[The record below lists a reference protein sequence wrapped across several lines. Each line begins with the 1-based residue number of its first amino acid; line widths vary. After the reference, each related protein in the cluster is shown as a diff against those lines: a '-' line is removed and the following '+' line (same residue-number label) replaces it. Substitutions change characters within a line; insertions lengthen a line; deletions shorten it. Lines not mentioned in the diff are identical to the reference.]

1 MAQDEQRVRRG
12 SLERRLLVMLSLSDM
27 FQLLGAGDS
36 ERNPGQASGTG
47 KRAADDSGHD
57 RVRTPLLRGLELW
70 QTLAEDAGEAADM
83 TAVWWLSRHSLFLAS
98 SDSALGA
105 SVHHAPGLDGNRTEM
120 GEGGGGVGRQA
131 AHGVPCDLYHPDAA
145 QGGGAGSSSA
155 LGLSVPATVVLL
167 QRLVQT
173 ELAMLLRHL
182 SSVCSNSPPEG
193 VSATTAHGQHAGG
206 AGKRSG
212 FPREES
218 EWRVGRVVCLA
229 HAACCLAARSPRYH
243 HTLYLFFK
251 VTPVVLPAC
260 LHACIPACLHA
271 CIPACLHACMPACQV
286 RDQGA
291 APTDG
296 RSI

>member
-1 MAQDEQRVRRG
+1 
-12 SLERRLLVMLSLSDM
+12 
-27 FQLLGAGDS
+27 
-36 ERNPGQASGTG
+36 
-47 KRAADDSGHD
+47 
-57 RVRTPLLRGLELW
+57 
-70 QTLAEDAGEAADM
+70 M

-260 LHACIPACLHA
+260 LHACM
-271 CIPACLHACMPACQV
+271 PACLHACMPACLHACMP
-286 RDQGA
+286 GA
-291 APTDG
+291 RPRRRTDG
-296 RSI
+296 RAQHLAASITHQHRTLLLRLLGSQRLLHAVGGCMEWSWLTRGVCGGQAYAKLLAACPPPAAGYSSAFPLLLPSTLSTSKSACTRTH

>member
-1 MAQDEQRVRRG
+1 
-12 SLERRLLVMLSLSDM
+12 
-27 FQLLGAGDS
+27 
-36 ERNPGQASGTG
+36 
-47 KRAADDSGHD
+47 
-57 RVRTPLLRGLELW
+57 
-70 QTLAEDAGEAADM
+70 M

-271 CIPACLHACMPACQV
+271 CIPACLHACMPACLHA
-286 RDQGA
+286 RCATKAPHRRTGA
-291 APTDG
+291 ASSSFNHAPAPYPFAAFARQPKAPARCGWVHGVVLADSRRVRWAGVRQTPRCLPSAGRRLFQCVSPTSSVD
-296 RSI
+296 SLDI